1 MAAQWVFGS
10 RMQLS
15 EQWLRTTVL
24 GVIWAESLCYL
35 CNALQ
40 RSSGL

>member
-24 GVIWAESLCYL
+24 GVI
-35 CNALQ
+35 
-40 RSSGL
+40 